1 MLGGEMSE
9 RLLIFGGSG
18 RTGQV
23 LVEAAEAAGYEVLAP
38 AHADCPLEQAEM
50 VSDLVLGS
58 GADMVVNCAAISGL
72 EACAADPLHAHL
84 VNAVAPAAMALA
96 CRHTGARF
104 VHLSTDYVLDGRR
117 PGLKNESAKCRPVCV
132 YAESKREGEMQVQEA
147 WAESIIARVSWICGN
162 PAKPGFP
169 ESVVAKA
176 LAGQEVAAIADKTSM
191 PTDAEDIARVVLA
204 LAAAGAKGV
213 FHVCSQGEPM
223 SWWDCANVALD
234 EAVRLGVLSHR
245 PVVAKQKLDEVA
257 FFREARPRHTAMASV
272 RLPQLGITMP
282 TAQETICGAVRRWA
296 AARG

>member
-1 MLGGEMSE
+1 MKILV
-9 RLLIFGGSG
+9 FGGTG

-23 LVEAAEAAGYEVLAP
+23 MCRVAAGQGAEVLAP
-38 AHADCPLEQAEM
+38 SHAACPLEDASA
-50 VSDLVLGS
+50 VSDYVLRS
-58 GADMVVNCAAISGL
+58 GAQVVVNCAAISGL
-72 EACAADPLHAHL
+72 EACGDDPLRAHL
-84 VNAVAPAAMALA
+84 INAVAPAAMALM

-117 PGLKNESAKCRPVCV
+117 AGLKDESGKCRPACV
-132 YAESKREGEMQVQEA
+132 YAESKREGEMQVPEA
-147 WAESIIARVSWICGN
+147 WEESIIARVSWICGN
-162 PAKPGFP
+162 PEKPGFP

-204 LAAAGAKGV
+204 LAAAGVKGV

-282 TAQETICGAVRRWA
+282 TARETICGAVRRWA
-296 AARG
+296 AARA